1 MQQKKR
7 RAYQQGFTLVELI
20 VVIAILGILAA
31 LIVPNVAGYV
41 GRAKDVACQN
51 TMDALMRDYQMQ
63 AADNLPASATEAT
76 ALLNAVMEGHSG
88 STGIKD
94 GSFVN
99 GSFSGFCKDKG
110 VYSCIVSQDFST
122 ITIWCSKHGGEVPDV
137 VIMTQWLENMDFTD
151 LKKNDPAL
159 KFAYNN
165 LKEYFKGDDKRF
177 LDSEATATSDAYGIY
192 GSLAGVVSAKLQEVG
207 IDTTERSWRMYHDKS
222 QYNLFLTDNH
232 KITTEDIGKDTWIE
246 CTKYDI
252 ENQKVI
258 HGKVQ
263 VISGNENGSKYPVIN
278 GGSFKPD
285 EEEKK

>member
-76 ALLNAVMEGHSG
+76 ALLNVVMEGHSG

-137 VIMTQWLENMDFTD
+137 VIMTQWLENIDFKD
-151 LKKNDPAL
+151 LNDG
-159 KFAYNN
+159 KFPHESLAA
-165 LKEYFKGDDKRF
+165 YFKKGNKM
-177 LDSEATATSDAYGIY
+177 LDSEAKGTDNTAYGEY
-192 GSLAGVVSAKLQEVG
+192 GSLANAVSAKLQEVG
-207 IDTTERSWRMYHDKS
+207 IDTTKRSWRMYNDGK
-222 QYNLFLTDNH
+222 QYNLFLTDDH
-232 KITTEDIGKDTWIE
+232 KISAEDVSKDTWIE

-252 ENQKVI
+252 VNQKII

-263 VISGNENGSKYPVIN
+263 VTNKTENGSTYPIIW
-278 GGSFKPD
+278 GETFKPD
-285 EEEKK
+285 EDDKK

>member
-137 VIMTQWLENMDFTD
+137 VIMTQWLE
-151 LKKNDPAL
+151 
-159 KFAYNN
+159 
-165 LKEYFKGDDKRF
+165 
-177 LDSEATATSDAYGIY
+177 I
-192 GSLAGVVSAKLQEVG
+192 
-207 IDTTERSWRMYHDKS
+207 
-222 QYNLFLTDNH
+222 
-232 KITTEDIGKDTWIE
+232 WILR
-246 CTKYDI
+246 I
-252 ENQKVI
+252 
-258 HGKVQ
+258 
-263 VISGNENGSKYPVIN
+263 
-278 GGSFKPD
+278 
-285 EEEKK
+285 